1 MIFIAEPNDQNET
14 TEALKTRIRELEE
27 RIKELEAQLSASEE
41 EMTFLKDDLE
51 DADVSVEKLETTI
64 QQLQNRDGVFLNQEQ
79 VVSRIRAILD
89 ECVHNVTITCPTII
103 GVSKLDL
110 FDLKSNINIQAAF
123 HIDMSDPDSLK
134 ILEELEAFDNITLR
148 EYPEQDRWSIFKDGE
163 ILFVAIVG
171 NQPDHLMV
179 FRTDDTKHLS
189 VFKSL
194 VMEPW
199 LLGKKIQ

>member
-1 MIFIAEPNDQNET
+1 MIFIAEPNDQNEA
-14 TEALKTRIRELEE
+14 TEALKARIVELEA
-27 RIKELEAQLSASEE
+27 RIIELEAQHKTLEE
-41 EMTFLKDDLE
+41 EMQFLKDDLE
-51 DADVSVEKLETTI
+51 DADISVEKLEMTI
-64 QQLQNRDGVFLNQEQ
+64 QQLQNSDGVFLNQDQ
-79 VVSRIRAILD
+79 VVSRIRSILD
-89 ECVHNVTITCPTII
+89 ECVHNVTITCPTIM

-123 HIDMSDPDSLK
+123 HIDLSNGESLK
-134 ILEELEAFDNITLR
+134 ILEELESFDNITLR
-148 EYPEQDRWSIFKDGE
+148 EYPEQDRWSVFKDGE

-171 NQPDHLMV
+171 KQPDHLMS

-189 VFKSL
+189 VYKSL